1 MLPPWTI
8 IARYLKYR
16 PIWDDLCD
24 QCGRYCFMREVDE
37 DGDVI
42 IDYAAPCEFLDVKT
56 RRCSIYKNRFDTC
69 TQCNRVTL
77 RHTLFADHLPEG
89 CAYARLFRER

>member
-24 QCGRYCFMREVDE
+24 QCGRCCFMREVDE
-37 DGDVI
+37 DGD
-42 IDYAAPCEFLDVKT
+42 
-56 RRCSIYKNRFDTC
+56 
-69 TQCNRVTL
+69 
-77 RHTLFADHLPEG
+77 AD
-89 CAYARLFRER
+89 R